1 MNNLAYKTYE
11 HLLEKG
17 YRISAAESC
26 TGGLFAKYITDI
38 PGSASVLDVSIV
50 TYANEAKIKFLG
62 VSEENIKSY
71 GVVSEAVAKEMASGV
86 RKLMNANVGIGITG
100 IAGPGGGTPEKPVG
114 TVWTAIDIDGEI
126 YAEKLSLNG
135 DRETVREATCN
146 AVFERLVS
154 LLEKQKKY

>member
-1 MNNLAYKTYE
+1 MKESAYKAYKL
-11 HLLEKG
+11 LLEKG

-38 PGSASVLDVSIV
+38 PGSSSVLDVSIV
-50 TYANEAKIKFLG
+50 TYANEAKMKFLG

-100 IAGPGGGTPEKPVG
+100 IAGPGGGSSEKPVG
-114 TVWTAIDIDGEI
+114 TVWTAININGEVN
-126 YAEKLSLNG
+126 AEKLSLTG
-135 DRETVREATCN
+135 DREAVREATCD
-146 AVFERLVS
+146 AVLERLLS
-154 LLEKQKKY
+154 LLEK